1 MKLRGG
7 VWVSDD
13 ADAAALAAEV
23 AARAEPDSLPHL
35 VVETTSGKFIAAHGT
50 GFSRTLPQSGDAMT
64 TRFIQISAS
73 IFAMAAHALLC
84 LQTISIGLLQSIF
97 SGALTGIAWW
107 RHSAN
112 RLLNPDGFTDVCAHC
127 ICRARAG

>member
-23 AARAEPDSLPHL
+23 AARAEPDSSPHL
-35 VVETTSGKFIAAHGT
+35 VVETTSGKFIAKKREPSTA
-50 GFSRTLPQSGDAMT
+50 T
-64 TRFIQISAS
+64 TRFILISAS

-84 LQTISIGLLQSIF
+84 LQTISMGLLQSIF
-97 SGALTGIAWW
+97 SDALTGIAWW

-112 RLLNPDGFTDVCAHC
+112 RLRIPDGFTDVCAHC
-127 ICRARAG
+127 ICRV